1 MFLAF
6 RAQEENPAKALLCLG
21 KASGVSSLLQGR
33 AQLPT
38 WRLWGLACSG
48 LFSSHKDCCVGSVFL
63 SEIVI
68 WFSPQNFMPALH
80 VASLAATGRNL
91 GSWSAVREHTPHL
104 GRQEPGQAPVP
115 LVELAILSWS
125 ANG

>member
-21 KASGVSSLLQGR
+21 KASGVSSLL
-33 AQLPT
+33 
-38 WRLWGLACSG
+38 
-48 LFSSHKDCCVGSVFL
+48 HKDCCVGSVFL